1 MEMGLEMDWKWIGDR
16 IGDRIGDGIDWS
28 LPAIQRLEIE
38 LKKAWKWNE
47 LEIGLEISCR

>member
-1 MEMGLEMDWKWIGDR
+1 MEDALEMEEGIG
-16 IGDRIGDGIDWS
+16 ISGDGIGDGIDWS